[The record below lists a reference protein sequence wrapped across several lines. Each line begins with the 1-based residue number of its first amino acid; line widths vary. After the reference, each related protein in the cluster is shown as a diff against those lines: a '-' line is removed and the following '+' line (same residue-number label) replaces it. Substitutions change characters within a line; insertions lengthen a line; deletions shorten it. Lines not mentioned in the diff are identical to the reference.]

1 MAKIITLTNIM
12 ANGGQGIFGA
22 YLSNCTWQSSSQTPG
37 DGATKSV
44 RVIPSAA
51 GECTLTTSVAYRL
64 IASHKYYLSFKIKFE
79 SQASG
84 TVDWYWPVAEP
95 AAVSSMKVS
104 GDANTWIHCSAV
116 FDRTSFSDGSYPCRF
131 DYNNESVNVPFR
143 FTSCMLFDLTAAF
156 GAGYEPSKEWMDTH
170 ITSFGDSLTVH
181 YVDNLGELF
190 TNIADAIR
198 AKSGKTGK
206 IFACD
211 FAERIKK
218 AITGSNPVWEKV
230 ISK

>member
-1 MAKIITLTNIM
+1 MAKTITLTNIM
-12 ANGGQGIFGA
+12 ETRGEGIFGA
-22 YLSNCTWQSSSQTPG
+22 NLSNCTWQSSTITAG

-51 GECTLTTSVAYRL
+51 GECTLTSAKHNLV
-64 IASHKYYLSFKIKFE
+64 ASHKYYLSFKIKFE

-84 TVDWYWPVAEP
+84 TGYWPVAEP
-95 AAVSSMKVS
+95 AAVFGMKVS
-104 GDANTWIHCSAV
+104 GDANAWIHCSAV

-170 ITSFGDSLTVH
+170 ITSCGDSLTVH
-181 YVDNLGELF
+181 YVENLGELF
-190 TNIADAIR
+190 KNIADAIR
-198 AKSGKTGK
+198 AKSGTSDQ
-206 IFACD
+206 IFACE
-211 FAERIKK
+211 FADRIR
-218 AITGSNPVWEKV
+218 NM
-230 ISK
+230 

>member
-22 YLSNCTWQSSSQTPG
+22 NLSNCTWQNSTQTAG

-51 GECTLTTSVAYRL
+51 GECTLTSAAHSL

-95 AAVSSMKVS
+95 AAVSGMKVS

-116 FDRTSFSDGSYPCRF
+116 FDRTSFSNGNYPCRF
-131 DYNNESVNVPFR
+131 DYNNESINVPFR
-143 FTSCMLFDLTAAF
+143 FTSCMLFDLTTAF
-156 GAGYEPSKEWMDTH
+156 GAGNEPSKEWMDMH

-181 YVDNLGELF
+181 YVENLGELF
-190 TNIADAIR
+190 KNIADAIR
-198 AKSGKTGK
+198 AKSGESGE

-211 FAERIKK
+211 FAERIKSLT
-218 AITGSNPVWEKV
+218 AGSNPVWVEATKG
-230 ISK
+230 